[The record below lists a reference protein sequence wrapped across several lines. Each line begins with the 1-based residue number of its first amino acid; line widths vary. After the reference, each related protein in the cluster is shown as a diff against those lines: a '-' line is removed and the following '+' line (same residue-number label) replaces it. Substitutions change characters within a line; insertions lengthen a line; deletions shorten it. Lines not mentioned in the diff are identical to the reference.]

1 MKRLD
6 GKVVLITGA
15 ARGIGAEIAATLA
28 RHYAHVALTD
38 IDLATVE
45 HVAAGLRD
53 RGLTAEAFRHDV
65 SDAVSWDAVMAQVQQ
80 RFGKLDV
87 LVNNAGVLAVQPIC
101 DTSLEQF
108 RQVTS
113 INIDGVFL
121 GIKAAFVAMAEH
133 GGSIIN
139 MSSIGGLIGATNQ
152 MAYCASKSA
161 VRALTRCAAI
171 EAASEGLAIRCNSLL
186 PGVIHTPM
194 TQSHYGFGAGLG
206 VEEMFSAL
214 IPSGRLG
221 LPSDVANAVVYLASD
236 DSGYVNGA
244 ELVIDGGVTA
254 GPVRKPEVPK

>member
-1 MKRLD
+1 L
-6 GKVVLITGA
+6 V
-15 ARGIGAEIAATLA
+15 
-28 RHYAHVALTD
+28 
-38 IDLATVE
+38 
-45 HVAAGLRD
+45 
-53 RGLTAEAFRHDV
+53 AEAFRHDV
-65 SDAVSWDAVMAQVQQ
+65 SDATSWDAVMAHVQH

-87 LVNNAGVLAVQPIC
+87 LVNNAGVLAVQSIG
-101 DTSLEQF
+101 DMSLEQF
-108 RQVTS
+108 RKVTS
-113 INIDGVFL
+113 INVDGVFL
-121 GIKAAFVAMAEH
+121 GIKAAFAAMAEC

-152 MAYCASKSA
+152 IAYCASKSA
-161 VRALTRCAAI
+161 VRGMTKCAVV
-171 EAASEGLAIRCNSLL
+171 EAASQGLAIRCNALL

-214 IPSGRLG
+214 IPSGRVG

-236 DSGYVNGA
+236 ESWYVNGA